1 VNQGVAKRFRGES
14 THKVDSKGRVSIP
27 ADFRSVLR
35 EGDPDAVADT
45 QPQLVLIYGL
55 TGKKCLEGYTIDGV
69 DALDD
74 EVEQHPRGSTQRAA
88 LERALNT
95 QSTYLQLDPNGRI
108 VLSQKLKDRI
118 GVTGEAFFAG
128 MGRRFQIWEPSEY
141 DADQA
146 KLENWVAENTDHADP
161 LSLLGG

>member
-1 VNQGVAKRFRGES
+1 MAKRFRGES

-35 EGDPDAVADT
+35 HGDPEADAET

-118 GVTGEAFFAG
+118 GLKGEAFFAG

-146 KLENWVAENTDHADP
+146 KLENWVAENTDDADP
-161 LSLLGG
+161 LSLLGS

>member
-1 VNQGVAKRFRGES
+1 MARRFRGES
-14 THKVDSKGRVSIP
+14 VHKVDSKGRVSIP

-35 EGDPDAVADT
+35 DGDPDAGPET

-69 DALDD
+69 EALDE

-118 GVTGEAFFAG
+118 GLTGEAFFAG
-128 MGRRFQIWEPSEY
+128 MGRRFQVWEPEEY
-141 DADQA
+141 EADQA
-146 KLENWVAENTDHADP
+146 RIDAWVADNTDDADP
-161 LSLLGG
+161 MSLLGN